1 MVRVIGF
8 DVGGVN
14 TKAAY
19 METEGGKVIELRT
32 ASEYFPVWRRSL
44 DQLPVMLGGLLDQ
57 LKGSSGL
64 DGVGL
69 TMTAELS
76 DAYRTKRE
84 GVHHILGCM
93 ERILDDVPGFILDV
107 DAELR
112 TIEAAKR
119 EPLEVAAANW
129 AATGWMVSQRMSD
142 CIVVDIGSTSTSII
156 PVVDGEIA
164 ARGRNDL
171 EKLMKG
177 ELVYTGSLRT
187 NVAAILDSISLR
199 GEPARVSSELFA
211 QSGDVHL
218 ILGNIGEGDYT
229 VDTADGRER
238 TREEAMARL
247 ARVVCADIEML
258 SEQEI
263 IDIAKQV
270 HDEQVE
276 QVAGGLKQ
284 AYDGVKHSL
293 KSEPPVVVT
302 GLGREFLA
310 KAAAQRAGFKE
321 IVDLGE
327 VMGADAALV
336 SPSVGVALITA
347 SRLEGRT
354 VKWMQR

>member
-19 METEGGKVIELRT
+19 VETEGVKVIELRT

-44 DQLPVMLGGLLDQ
+44 DQLPVMLGDLLGQ

-93 ERILDDVPGFILDV
+93 EQILDSVPGFVMDV

-112 TIEAAKR
+112 TVKAARR
-119 EPLEVAAANW
+119 EPLAVAAANW
-129 AATGWMVSQRMSD
+129 AATGWMVSQRVRD

-171 EKLMKG
+171 EKLMNG

-187 NVAAILDSISLR
+187 NVAAILDAISLR
-199 GEPARVSSELFA
+199 GGQARVSSELFS

-229 VDTADGRER
+229 VDTADGRDR
-238 TREEAMARL
+238 TRTESMARL
-247 ARVVCADIEML
+247 ARVVCADVEML
-258 SEQEI
+258 SEREI
-263 IDIAKQV
+263 VDIAKQV
-270 HDEQVE
+270 YNRQIE

-284 AYDGVKHSL
+284 VYGGL
-293 KSEPPVVVT
+293 KSVFKREPPIVVT
-302 GLGREFLA
+302 GMGREFLA

-354 VKWMQR
+354 VQWMQR

>member
-1 MVRVIGF
+1 MVNVIGF

-19 METEGGKVIELRT
+19 VETDGGKVVELRT

-44 DQLPVMLGGLLDQ
+44 DQLPGMLRGLMGQ

-93 ERILDDVPGFILDV
+93 EQILDGVPGFVLDV
-107 DAELR
+107 DAELI
-112 TIEAAKR
+112 TVEAANR
-119 EPLEVAAANW
+119 EPLTVAAANW
-129 AATGWMVSQRMSD
+129 AATGWMVSQRMRD

-156 PVVDGEIA
+156 PVVDGGIA

-171 EKLMKG
+171 EKLMNG

-187 NVAAILDSISLR
+187 NVAAIVDSISLH
-199 GEPARVSSELFA
+199 GGQARVSSELFA

-229 VDTADGRER
+229 VDTADGRDN
-238 TREEAMARL
+238 TRAEAMARL
-247 ARVVCADIEML
+247 ARVICADIEML

-263 IDIAKQV
+263 VDIAKQV
-270 HDEQVE
+270 CDGQVE
-276 QVAGGLKQ
+276 LVAGGLKQ
-284 AYDGVKHSL
+284 VYDGL
-293 KSEPPVVVT
+293 KPAFKRVPPVVVT

-310 KAAAQRAGFKE
+310 KTAAQRAGFKE

-336 SPSVGVALITA
+336 SPSVGVALMTA

-354 VKWMQR
+354 VQWMRR

>member
-1 MVRVIGF
+1 MVKAVGF

-19 METEGGKVIELRT
+19 VETDGGSVVEFRT

-44 DQLPVMLGGLLDQ
+44 DQLPGMMGDLLEQ

-84 GVHHILGCM
+84 GVHHILDSM
-93 ERILDDVPGFILDV
+93 EQILDGIPGFVLDV

-112 TIEAAKR
+112 SVEAARR
-119 EPLEVAAANW
+119 EPLKVAAANW
-129 AATGWMVSQRMSD
+129 AATGWMISQRMRD
-142 CIVVDIGSTSTSII
+142 CIIVDIGSTSTSII
-156 PVVDGEIA
+156 PVVDGGIA
-164 ARGRNDL
+164 ARGKNDL
-171 EKLMKG
+171 EKLMNG

-187 NVAAILDSISLR
+187 NVAAIVDSLRLR
-199 GEPARVSSELFA
+199 GEQARVSSELFA

-229 VDTADGRER
+229 VDTADGRDR

-247 ARVVCADIEML
+247 ARAICADIEML

-263 IDIAKQV
+263 VDIA
-270 HDEQVE
+270 EQIYDAQIE
-276 QVAGGLKQ
+276 QVAGGLRQ
-284 AYDGVKHSL
+284 AYDRIKFGFER
-293 KSEPPVVVT
+293 EPTIVVT

-310 KAAAQRAGFKE
+310 KAAAQRVRFKE
-321 IVDLGE
+321 VVNLGE
-327 VMGADAALV
+327 MMGADAALV
-336 SPSVGVALITA
+336 SPSVGVALMTA
-347 SRLEGRT
+347 SRLEGRI
-354 VKWMQR
+354 VQWMRH

>member
-1 MVRVIGF
+1 MVRAIGF

-19 METEGGKVIELRT
+19 VETEGGKVIGLRT

-44 DQLPVMLGGLLDQ
+44 DQLPVMLGGLLEQ
-57 LKGSSGL
+57 LEGSSGL

-84 GVHHILGCM
+84 GVHHILGCI
-93 ERILDDVPGFILDV
+93 EQVLDGVPGFILDV

-112 TIEAAKR
+112 TVEAARR
-119 EPLEVAAANW
+119 EPLAVAAANW
-129 AATGWMVSQRMSD
+129 VATGWMVSQRMRD

-156 PVVDGEIA
+156 PVVDGGIA
-164 ARGRNDL
+164 AKGRNDL
-171 EKLMKG
+171 EKLMNG

-187 NVAAILDSISLR
+187 NVAAIVDSIRLR
-199 GEPARVSSELFA
+199 GGRVRVSSELFA
-211 QSGDVHL
+211 QSGDIHL

-258 SEQEI
+258 SERVI
-263 IDIAKQV
+263 VDIA
-270 HDEQVE
+270 EQVYDAQIE
-276 QVAGGLKQ
+276 QVTGGLKQ
-284 AYDGVKHSL
+284 VYGGL
-293 KSEPPVVVT
+293 KPVFKREPPVVVT

-327 VMGADAALV
+327 AMGADAALV
-336 SPSVGVALITA
+336 SPSVGVALMTA

-354 VKWMQR
+354 VQWMRR

>member
-19 METEGGKVIELRT
+19 VETEGGEVIELRT

-44 DQLPVMLGGLLDQ
+44 DKLPVMLGGLLEQ

-64 DGVGL
+64 GGVGL

-93 ERILDDVPGFILDV
+93 EQILDGVPGFILDV
-107 DAELR
+107 DADLR
-112 TIEAAKR
+112 TVEAAR
-119 EPLEVAAANW
+119 GEPLAVAAANW
-129 AATGWMVSQRMSD
+129 AATGWMVSQRMRD
-142 CIVVDIGSTSTSII
+142 CIIVDIGSTSTSII
-156 PVVDGEIA
+156 PVVDGGIA

-171 EKLMKG
+171 EKLMNG

-187 NVAAILDSISLR
+187 NVAAILGSINLR
-199 GEPARVSSELFA
+199 GGQARVSSELFA

-229 VDTADGRER
+229 VDTADGREG
-238 TREEAMARL
+238 TRAESMARL
-247 ARVVCADIEML
+247 ARVVCADIETL
-258 SEQEI
+258 SEPEI
-263 IDIAKQV
+263 VDIAKQV
-270 HDEQVE
+270 YDEQVE
-276 QVAGGLKQ
+276 QVAEGLKEV
-284 AYDGVKHSL
+284 YSGL
-293 KSEPPVVVT
+293 KPDFKREPPVVVT
-302 GLGREFLA
+302 GLGRDFLA
-310 KAAAQRAGFKE
+310 KAAAQRAGFRE

-336 SPSVGVALITA
+336 SPSVGVALMTA

-354 VKWMQR
+354 VKWMRR

>member
-1 MVRVIGF
+1 
-8 DVGGVN
+8 
-14 TKAAY
+14 
-19 METEGGKVIELRT
+19 
-32 ASEYFPVWRRSL
+32 
-44 DQLPVMLGGLLDQ
+44 
-57 LKGSSGL
+57 
-64 DGVGL
+64 
-69 TMTAELS
+69 MTAELS

-93 ERILDDVPGFILDV
+93 EQVLDGVPVFVLDV
-107 DAELR
+107 DADLR
-112 TIEAAKR
+112 TVEAAR
-119 EPLEVAAANW
+119 GEPMAVAAANW
-129 AATGWMVSQRMSD
+129 AATGWMVAQRMRD

-156 PVVDGEIA
+156 PVVGGEIA

-171 EKLMKG
+171 EKLTNG

-187 NVAAILDSISLR
+187 NVAAILGSITLR
-199 GEPARVSSELFA
+199 GGQVRVSSELFA

-238 TREEAMARL
+238 TRAESMARL
-247 ARVVCADIEML
+247 ARIVCADIEML
-258 SEQEI
+258 SEREI
-263 IDIAKQV
+263 VDIA
-270 HDEQVE
+270 EQVYE
-276 QVAGGLKQ
+276 AQVGQVAGGLKQ
-284 AYDGVKHSL
+284 VYGGL
-293 KSEPPVVVT
+293 KPVFKQEPPVVVT

-336 SPSVGVALITA
+336 SPSVGVALMTA

-354 VKWMQR
+354 VQWMRR

>member
-19 METEGGKVIELRT
+19 VETEGGSVVELRT

-44 DQLPVMLGGLLDQ
+44 DQLPVMLGGLIEQ
-57 LKGSSGL
+57 LKGSPGL

-84 GVHHILGCM
+84 GVHHILGCI
-93 ERILDDVPGFILDV
+93 EQVLDGVLGFILDV
-107 DAELR
+107 DADLR
-112 TIEAAKR
+112 TVETARR
-119 EPLEVAAANW
+119 EPLAVAAANW
-129 AATGWMVSQRMSD
+129 AATGWMVSQRMRD

-171 EKLMKG
+171 EKLMNG

-187 NVAAILDSISLR
+187 NVAAIVDSISIR
-199 GEPARVSSELFA
+199 GGRARVSSELFA

-229 VDTADGRER
+229 VDTADGREG
-238 TREEAMARL
+238 TRAESMARL

-258 SEQEI
+258 SEREI
-263 IDIAKQV
+263 VDIAKQV
-270 HDEQVE
+270 YEGQVE

-284 AYDGVKHSL
+284 VYDGL
-293 KSEPPVVVT
+293 KPDFKREPPVVVT

-336 SPSVGVALITA
+336 SPSVGVALMTA

-354 VKWMQR
+354 VQWMRR

>member
-19 METEGGKVIELRT
+19 VETEGRKVIELRT

-44 DQLPVMLGGLLDQ
+44 DQLPVMLGGILEQ

-93 ERILDDVPGFILDV
+93 EQVLDGVPGFVLDV

-112 TIEAAKR
+112 TVEGAR
-119 EPLEVAAANW
+119 SEPLAVAAANW
-129 AATGWMVSQRMSD
+129 AATGWMVSQRMRD
-142 CIVVDIGSTSTSII
+142 CIIVDIGSTSTSII
-156 PVVDGEIA
+156 PVIDGEIA

-171 EKLMKG
+171 EKLTNG

-187 NVAAILDSISLR
+187 NVAAIVDSITLR
-199 GEPARVSSELFA
+199 GGQARVSSELFA

-263 IDIAKQV
+263 VDIAKQV
-270 HDEQVE
+270 CDGQVE

-284 AYDGVKHSL
+284 VYGGL
-293 KSEPPVVVT
+293 KPDFKREPPIVVT

-310 KAAAQRAGFKE
+310 KAAAQRSGFKE

-336 SPSVGVALITA
+336 SPSVGVALMTA

-354 VKWMQR
+354 VQWMQR